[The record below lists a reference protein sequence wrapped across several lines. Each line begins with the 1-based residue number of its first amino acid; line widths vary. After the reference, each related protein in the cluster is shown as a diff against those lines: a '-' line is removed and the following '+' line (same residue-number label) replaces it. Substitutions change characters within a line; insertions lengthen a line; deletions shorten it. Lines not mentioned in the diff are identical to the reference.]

1 MSQRSRRRHRRAR
14 GSVGKKVLLAFGVVF
29 AVIGVAAASAAIWV
43 LDVARS
49 APSIET
55 LKPIDS
61 GASSEVFAADGSSL
75 GFVQADVV
83 SEPVGIDEI
92 PERLRT
98 ATIAIE
104 DENFYEH
111 GGVDYSAIV
120 RAAVENIEAGE
131 VRQGASTITQQLVR
145 NLYIEDPEDTIER
158 KIVEAEMAQ
167 DYENRYSKDEILER
181 YLNTAA
187 YGTNDGRTAVGVEAA
202 SQVFFN
208 KHVSDLNLNEAALLA
223 GLPQAPTDYNPF
235 LNPEGAKQR
244 RADVLKAMYE
254 QGYISRSK
262 YEQSLGAG
270 LGLDRGLRYETRE
283 QQYFFD
289 FVQQELIDRY
299 GVVTAR
305 QGGLMVYTT
314 LVPRLQA
321 AAQQAIADHP
331 VTSAA
336 TALVS
341 TDADTGEI
349 LAMASSESYESSEF
363 NLAAQ
368 GLRQP
373 GSAFKPFVLTTA
385 VDQGIDPDSTYYAA
399 PSTISLDIGYGA
411 PPWTVSGGGGGS
423 MSLRQA
429 TANSVNT
436 VFAQLGIDVGPE
448 NFTAMA
454 HRMGITT
461 ELGGYPAE
469 ALGGLTQGVSTLEMS
484 NAYATLANGGVH
496 HDPTAIRRVEFPDG
510 EVDTPEDEE
519 GTRVIS
525 DGVAYTVADVMKGT
539 LEYGT
544 AAGYG
549 IGCPASGKTGT
560 TEEQSD
566 AWFTGYT
573 PHVSTAVWVGNPD
586 ARVPLPGYG
595 ADLAAPIWQQYMQTA
610 ATSPCDDFPPPQN
623 PAELSGYTSGN
634 AVSPDYDSDDPT
646 DDSTTPDE
654 TTDDATTDG
663 ATDPADPNYDPDL
676 YAPGAGQDPL
686 PTPDP
691 PDAGAGDAQR
701 GGEGGGPSGG
711 GGGGGPSGGGGGG
724 GPTSGGTG
732 A

>member
-1 MSQRSRRRHRRAR
+1 MTQRARRRHRQAR
-14 GSVGKKVLLAFGVVF
+14 GSVGRKVLLGFALLF
-29 AVIGVAAASAAIWV
+29 AVAVGAAGGAAIWAY
-43 LDVARS
+43 DVAES
-49 APSIET
+49 APSIDT
-55 LKPIDS
+55 LKPVVAGS
-61 GASSEVFAADGSSL
+61 SSEVFAADGSSL
-75 GFVQADVV
+75 GFVQADI
-83 SEPVGIDEI
+83 SREEVGIGEI
-92 PERLRT
+92 PERLRN

-111 GGVDYSAIV
+111 DGVDYGAIA
-120 RAAVENIEAGE
+120 RAALENIEAGE

-158 KIVEAEMAQ
+158 KLIEAEMAQ
-167 DYENRYSKDEILER
+167 EYEDRYSKDQILEQ
-181 YLNTAA
+181 YLNTAS

-254 QGYISRSK
+254 QGYISRDK
-262 YEQSLGAG
+262 YEKSLGAG
-270 LGLDRGLRYETRE
+270 LGLERGYRYETRQ

-299 GVVTAR
+299 GVATAR
-305 QGGLMVYTT
+305 EGGLRVYTT
-314 LVPRLQA
+314 LEPRLQA
-321 AAQQAIADHP
+321 AAQQAILDQNTT
-331 VTSAA
+331 VGAA
-336 TALVS
+336 AALVS
-341 TDADTGEI
+341 TDVETGEI
-349 LAMASSESYESSEF
+349 LAMASSEAYESSEF

-385 VDQGIDPDSTYYAA
+385 VDQGMDPDSTYYPA
-399 PSTISLDIGYGA
+399 PGSISLDVGYGEV
-411 PPWTVSGGGGGS
+411 WSVSGGGSGT

-436 VFAQLGIDVGPE
+436 VFAQLGLDVGADS
-448 NFTAMA
+448 FTAMA

-484 NAYATLANGGVH
+484 NAYATLAGGGVH
-496 HDPTAIRRVEFPDG
+496 HKPTAIRRVEFPDG
-510 EVDTPEDEE
+510 EVDEPEDEE

-544 AAGYG
+544 AAGLG

-560 TEEQSD
+560 TEAQSD
-566 AWFTGYT
+566 AWFVGYT

-595 ADLAAPIWQQYMQTA
+595 ADLAAPIWQQYMETA
-610 ATSPCDDFPPPQN
+610 ASEPCDDFPAPEN
-623 PAELSGYTSGN
+623 PADLSGYSSGN
-634 AVSPDYDSDDPT
+634 AVSSDYESS
-646 DDSTTPDE
+646 DDSTYPTTPETTTPETTTPDD
-654 TTDDATTDG
+654 TDTGDG
-663 ATDPADPNYDPDL
+663 TYDPDV
-676 YAPGAGQDPL
+676 YAPGAGQEPL
-686 PTPDP
+686 PTPEPQADGAGGGN
-691 PDAGAGDAQR
+691 AGAGPPA
-701 GGEGGGPSGG
+701 GG
-711 GGGGGPSGGGGGG
+711 GGAGGAA